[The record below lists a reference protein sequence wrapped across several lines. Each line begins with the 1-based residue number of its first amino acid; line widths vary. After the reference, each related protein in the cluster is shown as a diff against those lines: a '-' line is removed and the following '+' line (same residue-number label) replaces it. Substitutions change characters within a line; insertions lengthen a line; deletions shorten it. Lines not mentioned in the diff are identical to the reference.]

1 MQQSSV
7 VQLRALVATMK
18 RARGPDFP
26 DVPGVE
32 EVEVVEEAEE
42 AERSASPLSG
52 QPVTLAAVAAG
63 AGEPEDEEGDSEDE
77 GGGGGGGGGGGAAA
91 AAAPVMGVADRQ
103 SVILDLL
110 KERSSESFTAEELEQ
125 LTGLPILCSTEL
137 LQSLARNECVSFD
150 GERYRARFRHE
161 ARNRAELVDLI
172 TRDGADPLRWRELV
186 ELYPEAEAD
195 LCDLTR
201 RAELVRIKSD
211 DMQCSDVVLARAQ
224 VLASLVRVSGRVEV
238 RAGECM
244 VRSDRDLRMEL
255 FRNDVVWIG
264 EPGAAGDG
272 SSSSSSSGGGGG
284 GGGARVFRVSS
295 RSVSRTGSGAVDP
308 EFASTGVH
316 RPSVQN
322 FNRAHGAAYSAA
334 DTLPHGLHHSRGYA
348 YPFTA
353 THFPLDRAWDGP
365 SAKGLALYRMGC
377 TGDARVLWREI
388 VHHKVAYKPREEGGG
403 AVGLDEDEEWGELEE
418 EEEEAEEK
426 GEGAGAGAGAGGGS
440 SSSSS
445 AFSATTAAA
454 AAAVAAEGQAV
465 WNEAG
470 VYANMG
476 GLNAFLGLP
485 AFPDTHRALRRE
497 MEKVNMITRCAPG
510 VLDVEMGL
518 PMVAPMTE
526 AERARLRKSRGPR
539 ALDSRMTE
547 LDASTIAN
555 LNEETKAKLKASNEA
570 ILRKRLEAKHMTHGD
585 EFKGMAGG
593 WGGR

>member
-1 MQQSSV
+1 
-7 VQLRALVATMK
+7 MK
-18 RARGPDFP
+18 RARPDS
-26 DVPGVE
+26 PGVE
-32 EVEVVEEAEE
+32 EEEEE
-42 AERSASPLSG
+42 ERGASPLSG
-52 QPVTLAAVAAG
+52 LPVTLAAVSG
-63 AGEPEDEEGDSEDE
+63 AGGPAPA
-77 GGGGGGGGGGGAAA
+77 GGGGGGGESDGDGAAA
-91 AAAPVMGVADRQ
+91 PAPAPQAMGVADRQ
-103 SVILDLL
+103 SVIMDLL

-125 LTGLPILCSTEL
+125 LTGLPILSSTEL

-150 GERYRARFRHE
+150 GARYRARFRHE

-264 EPGAAGDG
+264 EPGAAGSAG
-272 SSSSSSSGGGGG
+272 S
-284 GGGARVFRVSS
+284 GARVFRVSS
-295 RSVSRTGSGAVDP
+295 RSVARTGSGTVDP
-308 EFASTGVH
+308 ELAPTGVH

-353 THFPLDRAWDGP
+353 TQFPLDRAWDGP
-365 SAKGLALYRMGC
+365 SAKGLALYRLGC

-403 AVGLDEDEEWGELEE
+403 AVGLEEDEEWGELEE

-426 GEGAGAGAGAGGGS
+426 GEGAGAGAGAGGGGGSSSS